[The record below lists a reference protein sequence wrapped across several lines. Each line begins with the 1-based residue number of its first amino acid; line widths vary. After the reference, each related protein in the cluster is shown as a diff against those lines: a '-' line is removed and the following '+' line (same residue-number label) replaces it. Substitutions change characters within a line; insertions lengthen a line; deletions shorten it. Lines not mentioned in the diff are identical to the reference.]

1 MALASLNY
9 PTSHTPYAFKTA
21 NTAYRAFLPQ
31 ANQVTQGIGET
42 GS

>member
-21 NTAYRAFLPQ
+21 NTAYRALFT
-31 ANQVTQGIGET
+31 NGIG
-42 GS
+42 G